1 MSQQTDID
9 TIRNGFAAFA
19 RGDMETLRNEVF
31 APDAVWLIPGTGYYA
46 GPKEGVEA
54 ILQFFADLFERSG
67 GTLQVILDDAVAGDD
82 HTISLSHNLAMR
94 GDMSLD
100 QKSVIVYEML
110 DSRVTRAEQYYDD
123 TAYNDRF
130 WA

>member
-31 APDAVWLIPGTGYYA
+31 APDAVWLIPGTGYYG

-54 ILQFFADLFERSG
+54 ILQFFADIFGRSG
-67 GTLQVILDDAVAGDD
+67 GTLQVILDDVVAGDD
-82 HTISLSHNLAMR
+82 HTISLSHNLAVR

-100 QKSVIVYEML
+100 QRSVIAFDML